1 MPLRR
6 VLSGPAY
13 WDGRMGL
20 PVPRTK
26 PLFGPAQPINFG
38 DLVWRVGHAQTTAI
52 HFRSIKQHNH
62 NEIVPGL
69 IRCRLQ
75 VNELSGA
82 RTANRPP
89 QIALISFETGYHNG
103 AIRTERHKHCF

>member
-26 PLFGPAQPINFG
+26 LLFGTAQPINFG
-38 DLVWRVGHAQTTAI
+38 DWVWRVGHGAND
-52 HFRSIKQHNH
+52 RNS
-62 NEIVPGL
+62 
-69 IRCRLQ
+69 
-75 VNELSGA
+75 LSLDQA
-82 RTANRPP
+82 T
-89 QIALISFETGYHNG
+89 QSH
-103 AIRTERHKHCF
+103 